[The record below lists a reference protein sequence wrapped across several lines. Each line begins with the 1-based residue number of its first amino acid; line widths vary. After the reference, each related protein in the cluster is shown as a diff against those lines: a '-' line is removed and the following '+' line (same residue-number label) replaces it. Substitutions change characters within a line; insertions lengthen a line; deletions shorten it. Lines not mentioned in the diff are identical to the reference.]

1 MISPDIRAMVLDS
14 TRAGVP
20 LDGRGGSARA
30 AGTTVAEVHAAMRD
44 PSEEGRAFARD
55 MAAASEEGAA
65 AMVAAARPVASEAP
79 RVTTWGD
86 VAGASGERAK
96 EEAAAIVRSKRASE
110 ATDDGAPDWDS
121 FRELAARKYGPGRTG
136 LYLLQDE
143 RLIAHG
149 MPATSPWWR
158 WSIGGFFDSGL
169 TWFVPMVGRGAGK
182 STNLE
187 KLLLVVVLLT
197 ERVVPTGQPWTCP
210 FMSAVERDAVRRIVE
225 IKALLLMAYGIEAKV
240 SGNSIKLKDACGNE
254 LEIISTAGTIGQT
267 SGPTTVAAFFDEAA
281 KMHIGNGAA
290 NQDAEIIASIVGTS
304 RELEGWVGVRCS
316 SAWETRGAHFANVTE
331 GTDSENFVPTI
342 GVDFIDAAL
351 AGYED
356 VARWESAQGN
366 SHGAAQI
373 RSFAKTLHPGSPNV
387 ATWVARPTL
396 TALKSRM
403 KLETLPK
410 DDPTLEGLDRFSYWI
425 REYGSMPLSREG
437 GADYADQ
444 CLAAGAMTQAL
455 GARMSGRQPMK
466 IEGQPMKVPGAR
478 IGDARYAGPPPTH
491 RGHGPLAAS
500 WKTRRAI

>member
-1 MISPDIRAMVLDS
+1 MIPD
-14 TRAGVP
+14 
-20 LDGRGGSARA
+20 SARPLILESLRVGCDLASACKGAKVALPEARALLASDPAWCA
-30 AGTTVAEVHAAMRD
+30 AVNEALAE
-44 PSEEGRAFARD
+44 
-55 MAAASEEGAA
+55 
-65 AMVAAARPVASEAP
+65 
-79 RVTTWGD
+79 
-86 VAGASGERAK
+86 GERANRAAWAGVAK
-96 EEAAAIVRSKRASE
+96 ESAEKAAPVAKAREPEPAPIVRSKRASE
-110 ATDDGAPDWDS
+110 ATDDGSPDWDA
-121 FRELAARKYGPGRTG
+121 FRETAAHRYGEGRTG

-210 FMSAVERDAVRRIVE
+210 FMSAVERDAFRRIGE

-267 SGPTTVAAFFDEAA
+267 SGPTTVGAFFDEAA

-331 GTDSENFVPTI
+331 GTNSENFVPTI
-342 GVDFIDAAL
+342 GIDFIDAAL

-373 RSFAKTLHPGSPNV
+373 RAFAKTLHPGSPNI

-396 TALKSRM
+396 TAIKSRM

-437 GADYADQ
+437 GADYANQ
-444 CLAAGAMTQAL
+444 CLVAGAMTQAL
-455 GARMSGRQPMK
+455 GAALSGRRTVTTG
-466 IEGQPMKVPGAR
+466 EPMKVAGAR
-478 IGDARYAGPPPTH
+478 AGDARYAAPMRRPAPVAT
-491 RGHGPLAAS
+491 S
-500 WKTRRAI
+500 WKSRRTI